1 MCNCLT
7 HPLSGRE
14 DRTTPEHIRRNGC
27 VHVFRDPEQC
37 DQVDVDLGTHRGVHE
52 NENGWRLQRLVT
64 RTSRSGLRP
73 RPDAGPPKQGCRE
86 CQRMCDAVYCQ
97 VAEKFLEKPHRPEL
111 CPKCLRIGKWCH
123 GSIHKADIVMRYSLV
138 ASLLDSSI
146 LFRPSEAG
154 LEADLQYEGRRVLLL
169 LRPWLYIVPE
179 HRGTFTTTGQEEAVL
194 RPDRQPAGA
203 DERVMFRRALR
214 MVMSER
220 AEIMQWPAQLS
231 LADTVAALGAFAAQ
245 TATIS
250 PPSDDAARAVQAAV
264 EGRDVAELQ
273 RTLELLQVPQSTND
287 NESMPCL
294 ADRFRGFLRL
304 QHIGPRAAPASA
316 GSSSS
321 DQAPA
326 ASSTGPALNGAT
338 TDQSSAVQAFTLASN
353 CMGGK
358 LVGPWRCF
366 RVDDRQDYGQRHGYT
381 YWKPHGWVKRRLQ
394 VDNYD
399 MCRTWPIAY
408 HGTSLENAPKILLT
422 NLRRPG
428 QGGAT
433 KAHGAAGARKEGTVY
448 VTPSIYY
455 AAHPVYAPLNQI
467 ENSSSRWFQVVLQCK
482 VEPEAFRVQCGT
494 LSNKHWPRD
503 LRMDP
508 NFNDHSQMEWLV
520 DDEGSLATQLTQDD
534 AFTHKGAE
542 YMWTELLAEEHRRR
556 GFLIG

>member
-1 MCNCLT
+1 
-7 HPLSGRE
+7 
-14 DRTTPEHIRRNGC
+14 
-27 VHVFRDPEQC
+27 
-37 DQVDVDLGTHRGVHE
+37 
-52 NENGWRLQRLVT
+52 
-64 RTSRSGLRP
+64 
-73 RPDAGPPKQGCRE
+73 
-86 CQRMCDAVYCQ
+86 
-97 VAEKFLEKPHRPEL
+97 
-111 CPKCLRIGKWCH
+111 
-123 GSIHKADIVMRYSLV
+123 MRYSLV

-428 QGGAT
+428 QGAT

-448 VTPSIYY
+448 VTP
-455 AAHPVYAPLNQI
+455 APLNQI

-482 VEPEAFRVQCGT
+482 VRPEAFRVQRGT